1 MDAFRQAIMPNPSNP
16 VILDPMDAVNVVRPL
31 PPPPPHPH
39 PHHPPLT
46 PPPPLQTLTS
56 TTLIN
61 PTAVRDAMLWH

>member
-16 VILDPMDAVNVVRPL
+16 VILDPMDAVNVVRPIPL
-31 PPPPPHPH
+31 PLPHPH
-39 PHHPPLT
+39 TPPLT
-46 PPPPLQTLTS
+46 PPPLQTLTS

>member
-16 VILDPMDAVNVVRPL
+16 VILDPMDAVNVVRPIPL
-31 PPPPPHPH
+31 PLPHPYN
-39 PHHPPLT
+39 PPLT
-46 PPPPLQTLTS
+46 PAPLQTLTS